1 MSRRRKADEAAPVPA
16 AKAEKKPAA
25 RKRGSGKAAPAAG
38 SDPTE
43 PAPSGTQPP
52 AVAQAAASSPR
63 LLLRMDMPVRW
74 RDLDAFS
81 HVNNSTFLTYIE
93 EARLQWFQSLPGPW
107 LSEDAAP
114 VLAASHV
121 NYRRP
126 IEWPAQLAVELYS
139 ERVGN
144 TSLTVAHRIV
154 QADDAGVLYSDGSSV
169 LVWIDRSGRPAP
181 LPAAVRSA
189 AAD

>member
-1 MSRRRKADEAAPVPA
+1 MSRRRKTADATEATTPVKKTAHAPRKARASKA
-16 AKAEKKPAA
+16 AVAPEQAPPKPAV
-25 RKRGSGKAAPAAG
+25 APPTVSA
-38 SDPTE
+38 TE
-43 PAPSGTQPP
+43 PA
-52 AVAQAAASSPR
+52 PR
-63 LLLRMDMPVRW
+63 LLLRAPMAVRW

-107 LSEDAAP
+107 VTEDTAP
-114 VLAASHV
+114 VLAATHV

-126 IEWPAQLAVELYS
+126 IEWPEQLVVELYA

-154 QADDAGVLYSDGSSV
+154 AAGDASVVYSDGYSV
-169 LVWIDRSGRPAP
+169 LVWIDRRGGKAAG
-181 LPAAVRSA
+181 LPEAVRRA
-189 AAD
+189 AAPGPD